1 MAASQGELLI
11 ARDTLIFL
19 LQNMGFFIST
29 QKSILD
35 LTSTLEFLGV
45 LVDSQNDTKSAT
57 REKGKDK
64 NPMQRDSREEI
75 G

>member
-19 LQNMGFFIST
+19 LQNMGFFINT

-35 LTSTLEFLGV
+35 PTSTLEFLGV
-45 LVDSQNDTKSAT
+45 LVDSQNMALNQSQ
-57 REKGKDK
+57 EK
-64 NPMQRDSREEI
+64 EEKI
-75 G
+75 KTQCKEILEKR

>member
-45 LVDSQNDTKSAT
+45 LVDSQNMTLNQPQ
-57 REKGKDK
+57 EKKEK
-64 NPMQRDSREEI
+64 IKTQCKEI
-75 G
+75 LEKR

>member
-19 LQNMGFFIST
+19 LQNMGFFINT

-35 LTSTLEFLGV
+35 PTSTLEFLGV
-45 LVDSQNDTKSAT
+45 LVDSQNMALNQPQ
-57 REKGKDK
+57 EK
-64 NPMQRDSREEI
+64 EEKI
-75 G
+75 KTQCKEILEKR